1 MPSTRGPQEA
11 GCEHRP
17 ASPQDNHG
25 LTRTGKCGRWRLLIR
40 KALWLGHI
48 HGEARSVRRAIS
60 SKRRPADRPEPQL
73 YATIRSSGGRVAS
86 VKDGLPGTTSI
97 CSRSAEPGVRWLR
110 RAIFIRLTAS
120 YVCAD
125 ASVDLDILQNCPCI
139 RLDWRVA
146 SLEVSL
152 LLGMGD
158 VVRGVPPS
166 HVAFTN

>member
-1 MPSTRGPQEA
+1 MRRCAPLGGVVIMTK
-11 GCEHRP
+11 
-17 ASPQDNHG
+17 SP
-25 LTRTGKCGRWRLLIR
+25 
-40 KALWLGHI
+40 
-48 HGEARSVRRAIS
+48 
-60 SKRRPADRPEPQL
+60 
-73 YATIRSSGGRVAS
+73 
-86 VKDGLPGTTSI
+86 PGTTSI

-125 ASVDLDILQNCPCI
+125 ASVDLDILQNCPGI

-158 VVRGVPPS
+158 VVCSVPP
-166 HVAFTN
+166 VGAAFTN